1 MEIPL
6 SKKKLRSLMPEKLV
20 KFLKKRKILTIFID
34 NTVSYYSPLTNEELQ
49 DLIKSLN
56 SGYAIVSAFTWTDC
70 TDSIYGI
77 DFWYDL
83 EYQWAD
89 EFYQ

>member
-1 MEIPL
+1 METSL

-20 KFLKKRKILTIFID
+20 KFLKKRKILTIFIV
-34 NTVSYYSPLTNEELQ
+34 NTVSYSSPLTNEELQ

-56 SGYAIVSAFTWTDC
+56 GDYAIVSAFPWTNC
-70 TDSIYGI
+70 TNSIHGI

>member
-1 MEIPL
+1 MKTSL

-49 DLIKSLN
+49 DLIKSL
-56 SGYAIVSAFTWTDC
+56 
-70 TDSIYGI
+70 
-77 DFWYDL
+77 
-83 EYQWAD
+83 QR
-89 EFYQ
+89 

>member
-49 DLIKSLN
+49 DLIESLN
-56 SGYAIVSAFTWTDC
+56 SGYAIVSTFPWTDC

-77 DFWYDL
+77 YFWYDL
-83 EYQWAD
+83 KYQWAD

>member
-34 NTVSYYSPLTNEELQ
+34 NTVSYHSPLTNEELQ

-56 SGYAIVSAFTWTDC
+56 SDYAIVSAPPWADC
-70 TDSIYGI
+70 TDSRYDI